1 MRSCAPAGQS
11 GRFGAQDRLA
21 ALGMTARC
29 LAVAAGV
36 PQSVQH
42 ARDRQGEFV
51 DRRFELRAVL
61 GGDLE
66 AAAHRS
72 DRGVELAAAG
82 IFEGFAGPEQRL
94 LADDAEAANFLHARV
109 AVGDDPVAGND
120 LRGDGADVLEG
131 DRIGENVTLAGRI
144 GLIGDE
150 LRNGARRDLV
160 FLAFGHG
167 GPDPWVSLA
176 LHTKAAREA
185 SAISDGQ
192 HKVTICVSR

>member
-1 MRSCAPAGQS
+1 M
-11 GRFGAQDRLA
+11 
-21 ALGMTARC
+21 
-29 LAVAAGV
+29 
-36 PQSVQH
+36 QH
-42 ARDRQGEFV
+42 ARDRQREFV
-51 DRRFELRAVL
+51 DHRFELRAVL

-72 DRGVELAAAG
+72 DCGVELAAAG
-82 IFEGFAGPEQRL
+82 VFEGLAGPEQRL
-94 LADDAEAANFLHARV
+94 LADDAEAANFLHSRV
-109 AVGDDPVAGND
+109 AVGDDPVARND

-131 DRIGENVTLAGRI
+131 DGVGENVTLAGRI
-144 GLIGDE
+144 GLVGDE

-185 SAISDGQ
+185 SARQAINHEEHEEHEEKQFVRRGWSPEAKERNVARGYGEGGVE
-192 HKVTICVSR
+192 VTIYVSR